1 MSQFFPQKVKHRKW
15 QTFREHPDKIGV
27 AAVQTK
33 EDLFDT
39 DRSKMRA
46 EIEDKMKELT
56 EE

>member
-1 MSQFFPQKVKHRKW
+1 MNFA
-15 QTFREHPDKIGV
+15 HPDKIGV

-39 DRSKMRA
+39 DRSKMRT